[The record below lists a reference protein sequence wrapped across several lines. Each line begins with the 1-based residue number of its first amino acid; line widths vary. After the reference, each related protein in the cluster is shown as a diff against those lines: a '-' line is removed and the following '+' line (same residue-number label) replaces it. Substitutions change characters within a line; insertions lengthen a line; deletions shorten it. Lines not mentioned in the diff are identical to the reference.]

1 LLEATTM
8 RGLRG
13 TRWRLWLALL
23 ATLVLT
29 PCVEASADITP
40 PSVPTGLTASAVS
53 CSQINLG
60 WNASTDTGGSGVW
73 AYNVYVYRNAVW
85 TFLKQVLAPATSTS
99 VTGLSAST
107 LYYYIIAGVDGAGNT
122 SALSSWT
129 SAATV
134 ACTAT
139 TTTTTLPAGGAC
151 SSPTIIPSQGGTF
164 SGVNSGTSTLA
175 GMCGS
180 TGTSPEKV
188 FRWTPAVSG
197 VATIQTCG
205 GGTNFDTALYM
216 RSGSCSSGGE
226 VACND
231 DACANA
237 SGLLRASRIT
247 PTVTAG
253 QTYYIVVD
261 GYGGAQGTFALTV
274 TAPGTVTSTT
284 AIASTSTTTTLVSVD
299 RTVPAVPTGLTAA
312 AANCSQINLTW
323 LASTDTGGTG
333 LRGYNVYRGGAFMKQ
348 VLAPATSTGDA
359 GLAAS
364 TVYSYAVRAVDN
376 AGNASGMSTTV
387 STNTPTCSVVGT
399 GQLRWAKRRGGTS
412 ADNGK
417 AITTDGSGNVL
428 VGGSFTGTVDLGGG
442 ALSSGGMDDAF
453 LAKYLAD
460 GTPVWSRRMGGTG
473 NDGVTGIAVDRSGN
487 AFVTG
492 YFQNAVDFG
501 GGALSSA
508 GLNDI
513 FVAKYSATNGF
524 LWAKRFGSTGDDE
537 GFGVAVDGNGDVLV
551 TGVYTTSV
559 NFGGSTLSSFGGG
572 RGAFIVKLGG
582 SDGHHIWS
590 QRLLSLSE
598 SFGFGVAVDSAGNA
612 YDVGSFIGDV
622 MFKGIRYTNAGDQ
635 DVFLAK
641 YAAADGAETWIDHF
655 GGPNTDMGTGV
666 AVDAGNNLVVTGQF
680 NGSVDFGG
688 GTYTSVN
695 NDVFVAK
702 YAGSSGAY
710 IWSKHVTGP
719 GWENATGVAVDS
731 TGNIAVTGNFDNAI
745 DFGGGALST
754 VGSGDI
760 FVAKLSGASG
770 AQLWARR
777 FGGSTN
783 DSGNAVAID
792 GSGNVV
798 TTGSFGATV
807 DFGGGPLTSAGG
819 ADIFVVDL
827 TP

>member
-1 LLEATTM
+1 M

-29 PCVEASADITP
+29 PCVEASADTTP

-60 WNASTDTGGSGVW
+60 WHASTDTGGSGVW

-205 GGTNFDTALYM
+205 GGTNFDTALYV
-216 RSGSCSSGGE
+216 RGGSCSSGGE

-312 AANCSQINLTW
+312 AASCSQINLTW

-333 LRGYNVYRGGAFMKQ
+333 LKGYNVYRGGAFMKQ

-387 STNTPTCSVVGT
+387 STNTPTCPVVGT
-399 GQLRWAKRRGGTS
+399 GQLRWAKRWGGTT

-453 LAKYLAD
+453 VAKYLAD

-473 NDGVTGIAVDRSGN
+473 NDGVTGIALDRSGN

-513 FVAKYSATNGF
+513 FVAKYSATGGF
-524 LWAKRFGSTGDDE
+524 LWAKRFGSSGDDE

-551 TGVYTTSV
+551 TGAFTASMS
-559 NFGGSTLSSFGGG
+559 FGGPTLSTIGGGYGMFVAKFSGATGAYVWSKNLLSGSSSFG
-572 RGAFIVKLGG
+572 L
-582 SDGHHIWS
+582 
-590 QRLLSLSE
+590 
-598 SFGFGVAVDSAGNA
+598 GVAVDSAGNA
-612 YDVGSFIGDV
+612 LVTGDHVGNAL
-622 MFKGIRYTNAGDQ
+622 FKGVIYPNAGNE

-641 YAAADGAETWIDHF
+641 YAAADGAEVWFDHF
-655 GGPNTDMGTGV
+655 GGPNSDMGTGV
-666 AVDAGNNLVVTGQF
+666 AVDASNNVVVTGAF
-680 NGSVDFGG
+680 NGSVNFGG

-702 YAGSSGAY
+702 YVGSTGAY
-710 IWSKHVTGP
+710 MW
-719 GWENATGVAVDS
+719 
-731 TGNIAVTGNFDNAI
+731 
-745 DFGGGALST
+745 
-754 VGSGDI
+754 
-760 FVAKLSGASG
+760 AK
-770 AQLWARR
+770 RY
-777 FGGSTN
+777 
-783 DSGNAVAID
+783 
-792 GSGNVV
+792 
-798 TTGSFGATV
+798 GATA
-807 DFGGGPLTSAGG
+807 GIAPQPACPCTPAPAARTSGRSTSLGRAGRMRPEWPLTAQET
-819 ADIFVVDL
+819 L
-827 TP
+827 P

>member
-1 LLEATTM
+1 M

-60 WNASTDTGGSGVW
+60 WHASTDTGGSGVW

-175 GMCGS
+175 GTCGS

-261 GYGGAQGTFALTV
+261 GYGGAKGTFALTV

-312 AANCSQINLTW
+312 AASCSQINLTW

-399 GQLRWAKRRGGTS
+399 GQLRWAKRWGGAS
-412 ADNGK
+412 ADNGW

-428 VGGSFTGTVDLGGG
+428 VGGSFTGTVGFGGG

-453 LAKYLAD
+453 VAKYLSD

-473 NDGVTGIAVDRSGN
+473 NDGVRGIAVDRSGN
-487 AFVTG
+487 VFVTG

-754 VGSGDI
+754 AGSGDI
-760 FVAKLSGASG
+760 FVAKLSGATG
-770 AQLWARR
+770 A
-777 FGGSTN
+777 
-783 DSGNAVAID
+783 
-792 GSGNVV
+792 
-798 TTGSFGATV
+798 
-807 DFGGGPLTSAGG
+807 
-819 ADIFVVDL
+819 
-827 TP
+827 

>member
-1 LLEATTM
+1 MPTRDILPVSLHQPRSSLGHARPLWSGRALRRPARHLARGIERAALSAGRCTGQIYSKCHRALRSFATDERTALGAVHDLHPSSLPTSPRLVSQEPGSLLEATTM

-29 PCVEASADITP
+29 SWVEASADTTP

-60 WNASTDTGGSGVW
+60 WHASTDTGGSGVW

-164 SGVNSGTSTLA
+164 SGVTSGSSTLA
-175 GMCGS
+175 GTCGS

-205 GGTNFDTALYM
+205 GGTKFDTALYL

-237 SGLLRASRIT
+237 SGLMRASRIT

-284 AIASTSTTTTLVSVD
+284 TIASTSTTTTLVSVD

-333 LRGYNVYRGGAFMKQ
+333 LKGYNVYRGGAFMKQ

-387 STNTPTCSVVGT
+387 STNTPTCPVAGT
-399 GQLRWAKRRGGTS
+399 GQLRWAKRRGGTT
-412 ADNGK
+412 ADNGW

-428 VGGSFTGTVDLGGG
+428 VGGSFTGTVDFGGG

-473 NDGVTGIAVDRSGN
+473 NDGVTGIAMDRSGN
-487 AFVTG
+487 VFVTG
-492 YFQNAVDFG
+492 DFQNAVEFG
-501 GGALSSA
+501 GGAL
-508 GLNDI
+508 
-513 FVAKYSATNGF
+513 
-524 LWAKRFGSTGDDE
+524 
-537 GFGVAVDGNGDVLV
+537 
-551 TGVYTTSV
+551 
-559 NFGGSTLSSFGGG
+559 
-572 RGAFIVKLGG
+572 
-582 SDGHHIWS
+582 
-590 QRLLSLSE
+590 
-598 SFGFGVAVDSAGNA
+598 
-612 YDVGSFIGDV
+612 
-622 MFKGIRYTNAGDQ
+622 
-635 DVFLAK
+635 
-641 YAAADGAETWIDHF
+641 
-655 GGPNTDMGTGV
+655 
-666 AVDAGNNLVVTGQF
+666 
-680 NGSVDFGG
+680 
-688 GTYTSVN
+688 
-695 NDVFVAK
+695 
-702 YAGSSGAY
+702 
-710 IWSKHVTGP
+710 
-719 GWENATGVAVDS
+719 
-731 TGNIAVTGNFDNAI
+731 
-745 DFGGGALST
+745 
-754 VGSGDI
+754 GSG
-760 FVAKLSGASG
+760 
-770 AQLWARR
+770 
-777 FGGSTN
+777 
-783 DSGNAVAID
+783 
-792 GSGNVV
+792 
-798 TTGSFGATV
+798 
-807 DFGGGPLTSAGG
+807 
-819 ADIFVVDL
+819 
-827 TP
+827 

>member
-1 LLEATTM
+1 M

-175 GMCGS
+175 GTCGS

-231 DACANA
+231 DACVNA

-312 AANCSQINLTW
+312 AASCSQINLTW

-387 STNTPTCSVVGT
+387 STNTPTCPVVGT

-428 VGGSFTGTVDLGGG
+428 VGGSFTGTVDFGGG

-453 LAKYLAD
+453 LAKYLPD

-473 NDGVTGIAVDRSGN
+473 NDGVTGIALDRSGN

-513 FVAKYSATNGF
+513 FVAKYSATGGF

-537 GFGVAVDGNGDVLV
+537 GFG
-551 TGVYTTSV
+551 
-559 NFGGSTLSSFGGG
+559 
-572 RGAFIVKLGG
+572 
-582 SDGHHIWS
+582 W
-590 QRLLSLSE
+590 
-598 SFGFGVAVDSAGNA
+598 
-612 YDVGSFIGDV
+612 
-622 MFKGIRYTNAGDQ
+622 
-635 DVFLAK
+635 
-641 YAAADGAETWIDHF
+641 
-655 GGPNTDMGTGV
+655 
-666 AVDAGNNLVVTGQF
+666 
-680 NGSVDFGG
+680 
-688 GTYTSVN
+688 
-695 NDVFVAK
+695 
-702 YAGSSGAY
+702 
-710 IWSKHVTGP
+710 
-719 GWENATGVAVDS
+719 
-731 TGNIAVTGNFDNAI
+731 
-745 DFGGGALST
+745 
-754 VGSGDI
+754 
-760 FVAKLSGASG
+760 
-770 AQLWARR
+770 
-777 FGGSTN
+777 
-783 DSGNAVAID
+783 
-792 GSGNVV
+792 
-798 TTGSFGATV
+798 
-807 DFGGGPLTSAGG
+807 
-819 ADIFVVDL
+819 
-827 TP
+827 